1 MLKLVDLG
9 ASLCSGLPSAHP
21 RVAPGGGGAAPGSA
35 MLSGCRF
42 LGVCV
47 RCLWHPNLQESYGE
61 VKFLFIVLL
70 QGGSLGARAGAPPP
84 PLREG
89 ARKNELAVG
98 SVRCAECALCPLH
111 CRMFT

>member
-1 MLKLVDLG
+1 MQWVTV
-9 ASLCSGLPSAHP
+9 SPPPSSSG
-21 RVAPGGGGAAPGSA
+21 RGGAAPGSA

-84 PLREG
+84 PPAGGCEEERACSG
-89 ARKNELAVG
+89 
-98 SVRCAECALCPLH
+98 
-111 CRMFT
+111 